1 MSDLTRRD
9 FLGKTSIYGGSI
21 SLALAAGLPQATEA
35 AAISQSRQTLTKSEW
50 DSVEAMTDLIIPSDG
65 SPGATEANCVNFI
78 DKALAHEEQKA
89 LSMVQNSLSALDR
102 YCHESLKENFSS
114 LSTVQQKSLLATM
127 EDNEMEGWPSKGASS
142 AQFFGFIRAL
152 TIMGFLAD
160 PKYGGN
166 NNFVGWQLAGYPG
179 PRHHRGGYSD
189 AQMMGTE
196 VVEPI
201 WNR

>member
-9 FLGKTSIYGGSI
+9 FLGKASLYGGSMSI
-21 SLALAAGLPQATEA
+21 ALAASLPLTVEA
-35 AAISQSRQTLTKSEW
+35 AAKSQLPHTLTQTEW
-50 DSVEAMTDLIIPSDG
+50 SSVEAMTQRIIPSDDT
-65 SPGATEANCVNFI
+65 PGAIEANCVNFI
-78 DKALAHEEQKA
+78 DKALAHEEQTA
-89 LSMVQNSLSALDR
+89 LSMVQSSLATLGRHCQANWNKSFFKLSAA
-102 YCHESLKENFSS
+102 
-114 LSTVQQKSLLATM
+114 QQNSVLAAL
-127 EDNEMEGWPSKGASS
+127 EDNQLKVWPSDGASS

-166 NNFVGWQLAGYPG
+166 SNYVGWQLAGYPG
-179 PRHHRGGYSD
+179 PRHHNGGYSA

-201 WNR
+201 WKL